1 MDQRFKTN
9 YRDRETD
16 NQIVNCG
23 DCSGRA
29 IKDLQESWDRSEC
42 HDCLLVETKDQ
53 IESLARKGNKSPA
66 NPSGNWSADWLD
78 VELLV
83 ERLEER
89 ATIINGI
96 SDALMML
103 DVRSYE
109 ILDMNQAFLDKYKI
123 SYDQAI
129 RMKCYE
135 ITHKVSVPCSRI
147 LGHEPCPLEESMST
161 GETSHVVHVH
171 KDFEGNNLYSEITAY
186 PLKDKNGEVTRI
198 IHMSREVSH
207 IRRAE

>member
-1 MDQRFKTN
+1 MDQRFKIN
-9 YRDRETD
+9 YRDRDTD
-16 NQIVNCG
+16 NQIANCG

-29 IKDLQESWDRSEC
+29 VKDHQEIWNRPEY
-42 HDCLLVETKDQ
+42 HDGLLKEAKNR
-53 IESLARKGNKSPA
+53 IESFSCKGNKSQA
-66 NPSGNWSADWLD
+66 NPYGNCSTDWLD
-78 VELLV
+78 FELLV
-83 ERLEER
+83 DRLEER
-89 ATIINGI
+89 AMIINGI
-96 SDALMML
+96 SDTLMML

-129 RMKCYE
+129 RMKCYK

-161 GETSHVVHVH
+161 GETSHVVHLH
-171 KDFEGNNLYSEITAY
+171 KDLEGNNLYFEITAY
-186 PLKDKNGEVTRI
+186 PLKDKNGKVTRI

-207 IRRAE
+207 VRRAE

>member
-9 YRDRETD
+9 YRDRDVD
-16 NQIVNCG
+16 NRIANCR

-29 IKDLQESWDRSEC
+29 IKDPQDSWDRSEF
-42 HDCLLVETKDQ
+42 HDGLLKEAKDL
-53 IESLARKGNKSPA
+53 IESSACKENKSQA
-66 NPSGNWSADWLD
+66 NPYGNCSTDWLD
-78 VELLV
+78 FELLV
-83 ERLEER
+83 DRLEER
-89 ATIINGI
+89 AMIINGI
-96 SDALMML
+96 SDTLMML

-129 RMKCYE
+129 RMKCYK

-161 GETSHVVHVH
+161 GETSHVVHLH
-171 KDFEGNNLYSEITAY
+171 KDLEGNNLYFEITAY
-186 PLKDKNGEVTRI
+186 PLKDKSGKVTRI

-207 IRRAE
+207 VRRAE

>member
-1 MDQRFKTN
+1 MDQRFRPNHMDGNTN
-9 YRDRETD
+9 
-16 NQIVNCG
+16 NQITHFG

-29 IKDLQESWDRSEC
+29 IKDSRESCDRFEY
-42 HDCLLVETKDQ
+42 HDGLLKEAKNR
-53 IESLARKGNKSPA
+53 IESFACQGNKSQA
-66 NPSGNWSADWLD
+66 NPYGNWSTDWLD

-83 ERLEER
+83 DRLEER

-103 DVRSYE
+103 DVRNYE
-109 ILDMNQAFLDKYKI
+109 ILDMNQAFLDRYKI

-147 LGHEPCPLEESMST
+147 LGHEPCPLEESIST
-161 GETSHVVHVH
+161 GGTSHVVHLH
-171 KDFEGNNLYSEITAY
+171 KDFEGNNIYFEITAY
-186 PLKDKNGEVTRI
+186 PLKDKNGEIIRI

-207 IRRAE
+207 IRRTE